1 MTPMRHGREVRGFSL
16 TEMVLVMAIIAIVS
30 GIAVP
35 QILSSSRQM
44 KLSAAARQV
53 ERELQMARM
62 KAVKSNRPMRVRF
75 NCPSAKQFRSVEL
88 LGSPQ
93 TPAANDDDS
102 SAAARCNTSNYPYPD
117 NDPEFF
123 AIPNNDGPLETLPLE
138 VNFGSVQ
145 TIEFW
150 PDGSAHAQTGTS
162 NPWPVIGTDGVTLT
176 MYDVKYSTM
185 VKSIEVNGLGKITL
199 Q

>member
-1 MTPMRHGREVRGFSL
+1 MRQRRDVRGFSL
-16 TEMVLVMAIIAIVS
+16 VEMVLVVAIIAIVS
-30 GIAVP
+30 GLAVP

-53 ERELQMARM
+53 ERELQTARM

-75 NCPSAKQFRSVEL
+75 NCPTAKQYRSVEL

-93 TPAANDDDS
+93 TPAANDADS
-102 SAAARCNTSNYPYPD
+102 SAAARCSTTNYPYPD

-123 AIPNNDGPLETLPLE
+123 AIPNNDGPLQTLPLE
-138 VNFGSVQ
+138 LNFGSVQ

-150 PDGSAHAQTGTS
+150 PDGSAHAQSGTT
-162 NPWPVIGTDGVTLT
+162 NPWPVVGTDGVSLT
-176 MYDVKYSTM
+176 MYDVKYPST
-185 VKSIEVNGLGKITL
+185 VKSIAVNGLGKITL